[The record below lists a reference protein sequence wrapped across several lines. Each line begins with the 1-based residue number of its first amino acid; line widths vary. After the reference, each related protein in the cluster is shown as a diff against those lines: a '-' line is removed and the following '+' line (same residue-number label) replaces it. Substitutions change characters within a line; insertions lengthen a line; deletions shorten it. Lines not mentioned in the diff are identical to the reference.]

1 MTQRTFNAPDA
12 PIPFVGREDDLAWLR
27 EEMPERFG
35 YRSDDDIAIIG
46 EAGIGKTALVAEH
59 LHRNARVIPSVW
71 LDCVEWQSSDPD
83 LRAVFDI
90 REKRRDQGVDRF
102 RGFIVVI
109 DGAESMSSRR
119 LSDIYLACRNR
130 KSISQV
136 IVTSRKRPEIRIGQ
150 VRHLGRLSGPEAEHL
165 IRTNVSLTGLNESE
179 LLHLLAIA
187 NGHPEAARILTGL
200 AGSLSNEQLRRVL
213 TGDIYRLDGV
223 NPGLNALQISRVAK
237 PLIIADNE
245 RIIRE
250 LKSRPE
256 DLYSLSPRQFEEVIA
271 DLLQDMD
278 YEVTLTQQTRDGG
291 KDILAAKKTELGD
304 ILCLVDAK
312 RYSKSHKIGVSMV
325 RTLLG
330 TLADYQATC
339 AMLATTSSYSR
350 DAYAM
355 QQKHK
360 YKLSLKDFADIV
372 SWIQRFGS
380 QGSDRNRLG

>member
-1 MTQRTFNAPDA
+1 MTQTTFDVPDA
-12 PIPFVGREDDLAWLR
+12 PIPFVGREGDLAWLR

-46 EAGIGKTALVAEH
+46 EAGVGKTALVAEH

-71 LDCVEWQSSDPD
+71 LDCVEWHSSDLD
-83 LRAVFDI
+83 LRAVFDS
-90 REKRRDQGVDRF
+90 RERRRERGADRF
-102 RGFIVVI
+102 RGLIVVL
-109 DGAESMSSRR
+109 DGAESISNRR
-119 LSDIYLACRNR
+119 LLDIYRACRNR
-130 KSISQV
+130 KSVSQV
-136 IVTSRKRPEIRIGQ
+136 IVTSRKHPDIRIGQ
-150 VRHLGRLSGPEAEHL
+150 VRHLGRLSRLEAELL
-165 IRTNVSLTGLNESE
+165 IRSNASLSGLDESE

-187 NGHPEAARILTGL
+187 NGHPEAAVIMAGL
-200 AGSLSNEQLRRVL
+200 VSSLSNAQLRRVL
-213 TGDIYRLDGV
+213 TGDIYRLGGV
-223 NPGLNALQISRVAK
+223 YPGLSALQISRVAK
-237 PLIIADNE
+237 PLIITDNE
-245 RIIRE
+245 RIIRG

-330 TLADYQATC
+330 TLADYQATS

-350 DAYAM
+350 DAHAM
-355 QQKHK
+355 QEKHK
-360 YKLSLKDFADIV
+360 YKLSLKDFADVV

-380 QGSDRNRLG
+380 